1 MKGVLRKCRTSGIGG
16 RGEGG
21 FSLIEILVVVA
32 ILGLISVMMTIAVS
46 KTLKRQRLE
55 TAAHEIQSFVTNAYS
70 RTAATG
76 RAVLLQVTAP
86 ASDGSRQIN
95 MFDDTD
101 NDLKFTSGNDARM
114 AIQLVPGDILVSAP
128 TDVTSWPS
136 PSSDTFL
143 VACDVMGRTV
153 NPTLTNPVPVAGP
166 VSLSMTHKE
175 MGSGGTLRPDIRYDI
190 TLNVLWQPAIVK
202 YVNGSKVK

>member
-1 MKGVLRKCRTSGIGG
+1 MGG
-16 RGEGG
+16 RGERG
-21 FSLIEILVVVA
+21 FSLMEILVVVA

-46 KTLKRQRLE
+46 NTLKRQRLE
-55 TAAHEIQSFVTNAYS
+55 TAAHEVQSFVTNAYS

-86 ASDGSRQIN
+86 AADGSRRIN

-101 NDLKFTSGNDARM
+101 NDLKFTSGTDEQM
-114 AIQLVPGDILVSAP
+114 ATQLVTGDILVSAP

-136 PSSDTFL
+136 PSSNTFL

-153 NPTLTNPVPVAGP
+153 NPTITNPVPVTGP

-175 MGSGGTLRPDIRYDI
+175 MGSGGTLRPNIRFDI

-202 YVNGSKVK
+202 YVNGYRMN